1 MNKRGI
7 RLLTILLGVFVL
19 LSTAVA
25 AENAFT
31 NMMKMIGKFIF
42 EDFATMGPWGFKFLL
57 WLVLFAITDYGL
69 KKADFDNKTSGI
81 IAFVLATGTMILIPG
96 EAITRIFQL
105 YSFLV
110 ITSLGVLVPLILFW
124 VIHRNFKG
132 EDAGHIFVRAALY
145 GIMGGALWWFVG
157 SAKVLLGGFPG

>member
-7 RLLTILLGVFVL
+7 RLLTILLGVFTL
-19 LSTAVA
+19 LSTAVY

-31 NMMKMIGKFIF
+31 NMMKMVGKFIF
-42 EDFATMGPWGFKFLL
+42 EDFASMGEWGFKFLL

-69 KKADFDNKTSGI
+69 KKGDFDAKTSGI

-96 EAITRIFQL
+96 AAIVKIFQL

-110 ITSLGVLVPLILFW
+110 IVSLGVLVPLILFW
-124 VIHRNFKG
+124 VIHKNFQG
-132 EDAGHIFVRAALY
+132 DDEGHMFIRAVLY
-145 GIMGGALWWFVG
+145 GMMGFAMWWFAG